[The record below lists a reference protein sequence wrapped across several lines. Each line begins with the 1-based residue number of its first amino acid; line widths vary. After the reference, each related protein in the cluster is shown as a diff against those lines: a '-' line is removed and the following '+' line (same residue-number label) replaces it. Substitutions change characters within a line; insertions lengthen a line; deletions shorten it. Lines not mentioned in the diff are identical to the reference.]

1 MAAVFDRWKHALP
14 HSGPYLVYKKYYEEL
29 NRYYWA
35 SFAAHSL
42 TYKGMTK
49 MGYTWQSNPDTTLN
63 LPQHNHCFKTL
74 RDWAKAYD
82 ALQIW
87 TRLNVVISLASI
99 LETYIDS
106 VCGLAIESNPGILI
120 NSSKTLDGVILLKT
134 KRLDHK
140 IVENA
145 VHDISK
151 GTWQQRRNVFDTLF
165 GGHPIEWDT
174 YMDDLEDL
182 RKKRNSVGHAF
193 GRDIKKARRY
203 EQITPLPIDGIKQE
217 KLLQFFDITLKIAI
231 AIDQYLLDNHIG
243 EYQALF
249 SFHVFYG
256 HNKSKKWDDKSMARE
271 FRKYFSK
278 SSSTLGQQFFVD
290 LVSFYTKVGN

>member
-1 MAAVFDRWKHALP
+1 MAAVFNRWKHALP
-14 HSGPYLVYKKYYEEL
+14 HTGPYLVFKKYYEEL

-35 SFAAHSL
+35 SFAAFPL
-42 TYKGMTK
+42 TYKGMSK

-63 LPQHNHCFKTL
+63 LPKHNHCFKTL

-82 ALQIW
+82 ALQVW
-87 TRLNVVISLASI
+87 SRLNVVISLASI

-120 NSSKTLDGVILLKT
+120 NSSKNIDGVRLLKT
-134 KRLDHK
+134 KRLDYK

-151 GTWQQRRNVFDTLF
+151 GTWLQRRKAFDALF
-165 GGHPIEWDT
+165 GGHPTEWDS
-174 YMDDLEDL
+174 YMTDLENL

-193 GRDIKKARRY
+193 GRDIIKARRY
-203 EQITPLPIDGIKQE
+203 EESIPLPLDGIKQE
-217 KLLQFFDITLKIAI
+217 KLLHYFDITLKTAI

-249 SFHVFYG
+249 SFHIFYN
-256 HNKSKKWDDKSMARE
+256 HNKSKKWDDKSMAKE

-278 SSSTLGQQFFVD
+278 SGSPLGKQFFVD
-290 LVSFYTKVGN
+290 LVEFYKKV